1 MTLFDLSQF
10 NSVDEAIQSVS
21 WRGPRADATQMIKTD
36 EGLAAVWEG
45 DQNYNSRSGESL
57 GFHRLVMTESVWK
70 FQLSFNHT

>member
-1 MTLFDLSQF
+1 
-10 NSVDEAIQSVS
+10 
-21 WRGPRADATQMIKTD
+21 MIKTD

-45 DQNYNSRSGESL
+45 DRNYNSRSGESL